1 MDGVGNS
8 VLYFNKIFSK
18 NYPTR
23 VVAHYSN
30 IEGVINFE
38 DYTKEHEDNNI
49 LLYHY
54 SISDVRILSL
64 LKLKFKKRIVYYHGI
79 TPPKYFLKNS
89 ELYNNC
95 AKGLEDIYLLNQFD
109 LYISNSNASKN
120 QFLLNTGKTFY
131 EENKFIIMPPI
142 DFKKDLTLPNK
153 DKNEKINAFYCGTL
167 ANHKNVKN
175 MIEFFSRDIS
185 EFKLNIF
192 TAFSESDAIDVFG
205 EDSFQEFK
213 NKGIKFFH
221 KLSNEEMMVKMLTM
235 NLFVSFSLHEGF
247 CIPVYDSIQS
257 LIPSMTYKLSC
268 YEDYFPSNYKY
279 IDLDDNLINLKEKY
293 FYNLSNIEQTKELI
307 NMKGLEKISKGIS
320 CIEELIDS

>member
-23 VVAHYSN
+23 VIAHYSN

-38 DYTKEHEDNNI
+38 DYEKEHEDNNI

-64 LKLKFKKRIVYYHGI
+64 LKLKFRKRIVYYHGI

-95 AKGLEDIYLLNQFD
+95 LKGLKDIYLLNEFD
-109 LYISNSNASKN
+109 LFISNSKASKK
-120 QFLLNTGKTFY
+120 QFLLNIGKTFS
-131 EENKFIIMPPI
+131 EVNKFIIMPPI
-142 DFKKDLTLPNK
+142 DFKKDLTPSIK
-153 DKNEKINAFYCGTL
+153 DENTKTNAFYCGTL
-167 ANHKNVKN
+167 ANHKNVKS
-175 MIEFFSRDIS
+175 MIDIFCTDIS

-192 TAFSESDAIDVFG
+192 TAFSELEAINVFG
-205 EDSFQEFK
+205 EDSFREFK

-221 KLSNEEMMVKMLTM
+221 KLSNKEMIKKMLTM

-247 CIPVYDSIQS
+247 CIPVYDSIQY

-268 YEDYFPSNYKY
+268 YEEYFPSNYKY

-293 FYNLSNIEQTKELI
+293 FYNLSNIKQTKELI
-307 NMKGLEKISKGIS
+307 NIKGFEKISRAIS
-320 CIEELIDS
+320 CIEELIDT